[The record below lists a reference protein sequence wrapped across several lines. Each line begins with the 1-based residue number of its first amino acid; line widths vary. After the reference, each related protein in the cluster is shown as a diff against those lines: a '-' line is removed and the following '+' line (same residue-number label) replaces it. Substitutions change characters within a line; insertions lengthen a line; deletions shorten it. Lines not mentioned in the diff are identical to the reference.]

1 MKDQTSQGSFPR
13 IGRVGLDGLLVSF
26 GDRLSEAGNRAALAF
41 RAAVERAKRP
51 ENEGKLITCII
62 PSFGERYLSTVL
74 FSSIREEC
82 EKMTAE

>member
-1 MKDQTSQGSFPR
+1 MNTYFLRFRKKLKARKKQR
-13 IGRVGLDGLLVSF
+13 RLLTKYDSM
-26 GDRLSEAGNRAALAF
+26 SEHTNMALH
-41 RAAVERAKRP
+41 RMVRHPMRTTI
-51 ENEGKLITCII
+51 GKLITCII